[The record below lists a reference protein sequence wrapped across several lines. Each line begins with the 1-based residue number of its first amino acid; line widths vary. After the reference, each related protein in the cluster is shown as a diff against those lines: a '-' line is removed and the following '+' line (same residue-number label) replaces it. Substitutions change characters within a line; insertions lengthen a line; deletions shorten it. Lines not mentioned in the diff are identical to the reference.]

1 MKTLP
6 DSQLYFLHDAM
17 TILMAIICLS
27 VVCFGLVIKSS
38 YHKSLISYILIAF
51 AVAQEIVDYTNRIIF
66 DEKYNFQLST
76 DLPLQFCTIGFYFSI
91 FGIYIA
97 VSKKKFNKKIE
108 QFIFDCAYVLGFS
121 GALQA
126 LFTVDLTGVNNMI
139 GIFTLNWAHT
149 LIIINVLWLIFA
161 YNKKFTL
168 IGARNAFLFINF
180 VIWPVGLINYLLEA
194 NYMFICAPPNVS
206 SSFFIGEWPYYLLWL
221 EVIYFIYIL
230 ILYIPFYL
238 YSVIKK

>member
-17 TILMAIICLS
+17 TILMAIICLAA
-27 VVCFGLVIKSS
+27 VYFGVVIKSS
-38 YHKSLISYILIAF
+38 YQKSLISYILITF
-51 AVAQEIVDYTNRIIF
+51 AVAQEIVDYANRIIF
-66 DEKYNFQLST
+66 DEKYIFQLST
-76 DLPLQFCTIGFYFSI
+76 DLPLHFCTIGFYFSI

-97 VSKKKFNKKIE
+97 ASNKKFNKQIE

-168 IGARNAFLFINF
+168 TGVRNAFLFINF
-180 VIWPVGLINYLLEA
+180 AIWPVGLLNYFLGA
-194 NYMFICAPPNVS
+194 NYMFVCAPPNVA

-221 EVIYFIYIL
+221 EIIYFIYIF
-230 ILYIPFYL
+230 ILYMPFYL
-238 YSVIKK
+238 YSLIKK